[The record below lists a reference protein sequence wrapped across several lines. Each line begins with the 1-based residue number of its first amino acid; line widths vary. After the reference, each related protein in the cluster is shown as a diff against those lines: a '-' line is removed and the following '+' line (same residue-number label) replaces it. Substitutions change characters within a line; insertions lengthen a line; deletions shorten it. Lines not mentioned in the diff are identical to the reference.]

1 MADGLQRQTLSIA
14 VTARQRGLDEV
25 VIEGTD
31 ELITQLLR
39 IGGLM
44 DQAAPLEFVK
54 NRLHKLKTGFRLKLN
69 FVFFGHRPTH
79 IGEGLF

>member
-1 MADGLQRQTLSIA
+1 MQGVCR
-14 VTARQRGLDEV
+14 R
-25 VIEGTD
+25 IEPRIDDRRLD

-39 IGGLM
+39 ICGLM

-69 FVFFGHRPTH
+69 FVFVGHRPTH